1 MLYKSYLNL
10 KEDLLVNLFYKPHNL
25 LCCRSDNTVSF
36 PTSEF
41 MSVHGAPST
50 NFFLFCCKEIKFLH
64 FTLVNHLLCFV
75 QNLCQFLLKKNLLP
89 GNENVWVV
97 SIISEQSSYMFK
109 MCWVGGWY
117 LWWDKRVKYYQR
129 HLSIW

>member
-25 LCCRSDNTVSF
+25 LSCRSDNTVSF

-41 MSVHGAPST
+41 TSVHGAPST
-50 NFFLFCCKEIKFLH
+50 DFFLFRCKQIKFYFGQSFVMLCSKFMPI
-64 FTLVNHLLCFV
+64 FT
-75 QNLCQFLLKKNLLP
+75 KKNLLP

-97 SIISEQSSYMFK
+97 SIISEQSSYMLK
-109 MCWVGGWY
+109 MC
-117 LWWDKRVKYYQR
+117 
-129 HLSIW
+129 